1 MKLFGRKK
9 KKADDDEDVEPEVE
23 EAEPEPEPEP
33 DGEEDGE
40 KKKKRSPFAFLQ
52 GKGKIIAIGM
62 AGFLLVGGVIGGA
75 GWWFLGRSKSAAP
88 PPQADVTSGTA
99 VNIAM
104 PQTPGASGGL
114 TPPGGPLTAQPGPD
128 APPPPGAAP
137 TAAKAPTKAKAAGKD
152 KAGTMATQDAL
163 GGGTLNAAASSGA
176 GAGVMIPAMGQAAF
190 ASIPDRGPSQPLSG
204 APDPALLDKQGD
216 VGLPKIGKDGKK
228 PMLAYA
234 KPSEAKG
241 DNPRVAIIVAG
252 LGLSRAGTFETLKK
266 LPSAVTLAFDPYAKN
281 LNDWTV
287 RARQAG
293 FESLV
298 MLPMEPIGFPVRDGG
313 PLALQASLKPPEN
326 VTRLETVLAKMAG
339 YVGVLSASSTQ
350 FTALEEPLKP
360 ILEAI
365 KSRGLMYVDGP
376 GQAKSLAP
384 KIAADIGLPKAMVDM
399 AIDDEPARAAIDA
412 KLLELETLA
421 RRNATVV
428 AIAHAYPS
436 TVDRLVAW
444 AQTLPAKKIDLVPVS
459 ALADK
464 QIR

>member
-9 KKADDDEDVEPEVE
+9 KSEDDEEDVEPEVE
-23 EAEPEPEPEP
+23 KAEPEPEPE
-33 DGEEDGE
+33 DDEDEDGE
-40 KKKKRSPFAFLQ
+40 GKKKKRSPFAFLQ
-52 GKGKIIAIGM
+52 GKGKIIALAL
-62 AGFLLVGGVIGGA
+62 AGLLLVGGVVGGA
-75 GWWFLGRSKSAAP
+75 GWWFLGRSKPAAP
-88 PPQADVTSGTA
+88 PQQADVTSGTS

-104 PQTPGASGGL
+104 PQAPGASGGL
-114 TPPGGPLTAQPGPD
+114 TPPDGPLTAQPGPD
-128 APPPPGAAP
+128 VTPPPGAAP
-137 TAAKAPTKAKAAGKD
+137 TSGKSKSKAKAAGKD
-152 KAGTMATQDAL
+152 KAAATATQDAL
-163 GGGTLNAAASSGA
+163 GGGTLNAAASGA
-176 GAGVMIPAMGQAAF
+176 GAGVMIPAIGQTAF
-190 ASIPDRGPSQPLSG
+190 ASIPDRPAAQPLSG
-204 APDPALLDKQGD
+204 APDPALLDKQGE

-228 PMLAYA
+228 PMLVYA

-241 DNPRVAIIVAG
+241 DNPRIALIVSG

-266 LPSAVTLAFDPYAKN
+266 LPSEVTLAFDPYAKN

-326 VTRLETVLAKMAG
+326 VTRLENVLGKMTG
-339 YVGVLSASSTQ
+339 YVGVLATPAAQ

-376 GQAKSLAP
+376 GQPKSLAP
-384 KIAADIGLPKAMVDM
+384 KVATDIGLPRAMVDM
-399 AIDDEPARAAIDA
+399 TLDDEPARAAIDA

-421 RRNATVV
+421 RRNAAVV
-428 AIAHAYPS
+428 AVAHAYPS

-444 AQTLPAKKIDLVPVS
+444 AQTLAAKKIDLVPVS

>member
-1 MKLFGRKK
+1 MKLFGKK
-9 KKADDDEDVEPEVE
+9 KKSDDEEDVEPEVE

-33 DGEEDGE
+33 DDDEEGGEG
-40 KKKKRSPFAFLQ
+40 KKKKRSPFAFLA
-52 GKGKIIAIGM
+52 GKGKIIVLAM
-62 AGFLLVGGVIGGA
+62 AGLLLVGGVVGGA
-75 GWWFLGRSKSAAP
+75 GWWFLGRSKPAEP
-88 PPQADVTSGTA
+88 PPRADVTSGTA

-114 TPPGGPLTAQPGPD
+114 TPPSGPLTAQPEPD
-128 APPPPGAAP
+128 VAPPSGQAAASKP
-137 TAAKAPTKAKAAGKD
+137 KAKAAGKD
-152 KAGTMATQDAL
+152 KAGATAAQDAL
-163 GGGTLNAAASSGA
+163 GGGTLNAAASAGA
-176 GAGVMIPAMGQAAF
+176 GAGVMIPAMGQTAF

-216 VGLPKIGKDGKK
+216 VGLPKIGKDGRK

-241 DNPRVAIIVAG
+241 DNPRIALIVAG

-266 LPSAVTLAFDPYAKN
+266 LPGAVTLAFDPYAKN
-281 LNDWTV
+281 LNDWSV

-298 MLPMEPIGFPVRDGG
+298 MLPMEPIGFPARDGG
-313 PLALQASLKPPEN
+313 PLALQASLKPPDN
-326 VTRLETVLAKMAG
+326 VARLESVLSKMAG
-339 YVGVLSASSTQ
+339 YVGVLSASSAQ

-360 ILEAI
+360 VLEAI

-384 KIAADIGLPKAMVDM
+384 KVAADIGLPKAMVDM
-399 AIDDEPARAAIDA
+399 TIDEEPARAAIDA

-421 RRNATVV
+421 RRNAAVV
-428 AIAHAYPS
+428 AVAHAYPS

-444 AQTLPAKKIDLVPVS
+444 AQTLPGKKIDLVPVS

>member
-1 MKLFGRKK
+1 MKLFGKK
-9 KKADDDEDVEPEVE
+9 KKSGDDDEDVEPEVE

-33 DGEEDGE
+33 EDDDEDGE
-40 KKKKRSPFAFLQ
+40 GKKKKKRSPFAFLQ
-52 GKGKIIAIGM
+52 GKGKIIAIAM
-62 AGFLLVGGVIGGA
+62 AGLLLVGGVIGGA
-75 GWWFLGRSKSAAP
+75 GWWFLGRSKPAAP

-104 PQTPGASGGL
+104 PQAPGASGGL
-114 TPPGGPLTAQPGPD
+114 TPPSGPLTAQPGPD
-128 APPPPGAAP
+128 VAPPAGAP
-137 TAAKAPTKAKAAGKD
+137 KSKAKAAGKD
-152 KAGTMATQDAL
+152 KAGGTATQDAL
-163 GGGTLNAAASSGA
+163 GGGTLNAAASAGA
-176 GAGVMIPAMGQAAF
+176 GAGVMIPAMGQTAF
-190 ASIPDRGPSQPLSG
+190 ASIPDRPPAQPLSG

-216 VGLPKIGKDGKK
+216 AGLPKIGKDGRK

-241 DNPRVAIIVAG
+241 DNPRVALIVTG

-266 LPSAVTLAFDPYAKN
+266 LPNAVTLAFDPYAKN

-326 VTRLETVLAKMAG
+326 VKRLETVLSKMAG
-339 YVGVLSASSTQ
+339 YVGVLGTPSAQ

-360 ILEAI
+360 VLEAI

-384 KIAADIGLPKAMVDM
+384 KVAADIGLPKATVDM
-399 AIDDEPARAAIDA
+399 TIDEEPARAAIDA

-421 RRNATVV
+421 RRNAAVV
-428 AIAHAYPS
+428 AVAHAYPS

-464 QIR
+464 QIK

>member
-9 KKADDDEDVEPEVE
+9 KKTDDDEDVEPEVE
-23 EAEPEPEPEP
+23 EAEPESEP
-33 DGEEDGE
+33 DDDEDGE

-62 AGFLLVGGVIGGA
+62 AGLLLTGGVIGGA

-88 PPQADVTSGTA
+88 PQADVTSGTA

-104 PQTPGASGGL
+104 PQAPGAPGGL
-114 TPPGGPLTAQPGPD
+114 TPPDGPLTAQPGSD
-128 APPPPGAAP
+128 ASPPPGAVPAAP
-137 TAAKAPTKAKAAGKD
+137 KSKAKAAGKD
-152 KAGTMATQDAL
+152 KAGATATQDAL

-176 GAGVMIPAMGQAAF
+176 GAGIMIPAMGQAAF

-204 APDPALLDKQGD
+204 APDPALLEKQGD
-216 VGLPKIGKDGKK
+216 VGLPKIGKDGRK
-228 PMLAYA
+228 PLLAYA

-313 PLALQASLKPPEN
+313 PLALQASLKSPEN

-339 YVGVLSASSTQ
+339 YVGVLSASSAQ

-384 KIAADIGLPKAMVDM
+384 KIAGDIGLPRAMVDM
-399 AIDDEPARAAIDA
+399 TIDEEPARAAIDA

-436 TVDRLVAW
+436 TVDRLVTW